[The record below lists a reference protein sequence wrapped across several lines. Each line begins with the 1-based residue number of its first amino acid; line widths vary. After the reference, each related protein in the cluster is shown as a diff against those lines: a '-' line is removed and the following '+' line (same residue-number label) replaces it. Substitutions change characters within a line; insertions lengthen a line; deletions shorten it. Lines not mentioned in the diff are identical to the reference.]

1 MYLKLRR
8 FYSAASN
15 QGSGGTVTLAV
26 EKVKDALSKFDNLES
41 SLKKIVNATNNSS
54 SVKPADLINAE
65 KVTIT
70 FDNGVEQKMLSNSPI
85 KYSESSMISSLSYIV
100 IDRVRK
106 LCDDIVKAD
115 SLQLTTTDEDDSLLD
130 PITSSSS
137 SEDSSVGNNQYT
149 VGDLVVPPV
158 TDGDK
163 DDVTSGDYIISD
175 EVVSDNVSEND
186 IDISNDS
193 EHTIES
199 IVVPPTT
206 GEVENSVGASDYII
220 SNKVNND
227 NISDSEIIVPDKGQY
242 TIENIVTGIDSN
254 GDKVTINPGN
264 YDIVDTKKDSNG
276 NITDICIM
284 VNGEKIW
291 VSLKDENVTSKEK
304 DNINNKQYTI
314 EDTVTIIDKNGNK
327 ITISPGD
334 YEIVDTKKDSNGN
347 ITDICIIVN
356 GEKIWVSLNDNV
368 VNDVYVNNINKD
380 HYTIEDTITGID
392 SNGNKVT
399 INPGNYDIVDT
410 KKDANG
416 NITNICIIVNGD
428 KIWVSL
434 NDNVVNDVYVNNINK
449 DHYTIEDTITGIDSN
464 GNKVTINSGIYEIVD
479 TKKDGNG
486 NITDICIIVNGK
498 KIWLTIINGNV
509 VINNNLNIV
518 NNHYNLDTTLTIT
531 SLNGNQI
538 IIKPGSY
545 EIVDIKKD
553 VNGNIT
559 AICIAAD
566 GNYVWLVINNGQIT
580 NTLLQTLYD
589 GMYVF
594 NDVSLNIYDNN
605 GNIIGTITNGRYNIY
620 EVIVD
625 NSGKITWIRISKD
638 GEPKYWINV
647 YFQETDWG
655 IFVSYESEVKHD
667 SGVLKL
673 FDKNKGPLIGV
684 LGILVVGLGA
694 IMYARKT
701 KKSKNVDNGTFA
713 VYEVNENEDGEISDV
728 RVSPDAYEDEYW
740 IKF

>member
-304 DNINNKQYTI
+304 DNINNKQYTR

-356 GEKIWVSLNDNV
+356 GE
-368 VNDVYVNNINKD
+368 
-380 HYTIEDTITGID
+380 
-392 SNGNKVT
+392 
-399 INPGNYDIVDT
+399 
-410 KKDANG
+410 
-416 NITNICIIVNGD
+416 